1 MLIDKKLHKR
11 LLEICYKN
19 EVHHLGSH
27 FSSIDI
33 IDNIYDKMHQDDIF
47 ILSNGHAAVALYA
60 VIEKYFGINAE
71 NLLKE
76 FGDHPVLSENNK
88 IFCST
93 GSLGMGITVAI
104 GRALANKKRKVY
116 CMISDGEC
124 SEGSVWESLKYLN
137 ILKLNNLV
145 VHLNMNGWGAFHEI
159 NQNDLEN
166 MLNAFYPEIKIHKT
180 TVEHYGLSGQE
191 ARVKLN
197 KKQYEKAL
205 EAYEKRFCRLFV

>member
-1 MLIDKKLHKR
+1 MLVDKKLHKR

-33 IDNIYDKMHQDDIF
+33 IDNIYDKMNQDDIF

-76 FGDHPVLSENNK
+76 YGDHPVLSENNK

-137 ILKLNNLV
+137 ILKLKNIE
-145 VHLNMNGWGAFHEI
+145 VHVNMNGWGAFHEI
-159 NQNDLEN
+159 DQNDLEK

-191 ARVKLN
+191 AHYVKLN

-205 EAYEKRFCRLFV
+205 RSL

>member
-76 FGDHPVLSENNK
+76 FGTIQS
-88 IFCST
+88 
-93 GSLGMGITVAI
+93 
-104 GRALANKKRKVY
+104 
-116 CMISDGEC
+116 
-124 SEGSVWESLKYLN
+124 
-137 ILKLNNLV
+137 
-145 VHLNMNGWGAFHEI
+145 
-159 NQNDLEN
+159 
-166 MLNAFYPEIKIHKT
+166 
-180 TVEHYGLSGQE
+180 
-191 ARVKLN
+191 
-197 KKQYEKAL
+197 
-205 EAYEKRFCRLFV
+205 